1 MAAIK
6 VAQNLTDDSL
16 NEESQNSIL
25 SHIHGVK
32 QISQETME
40 QSPKSIHIGDF
51 DISIDNNHFGRMLNK
66 NAKAG
71 ENPIDNNV
79 PDTGK
84 LNITGIA
91 HDGDKLVI
99 TMPWTYVATGLSTD
113 NITLS
118 GSRRQYDKGGAS
130 VTEYN
135 FNDNCPKIPR
145 F

>member
-1 MAAIK
+1 MRVRNTKFVTAMK

-16 NEESQNSIL
+16 NEESQNKIL

-32 QISQETME
+32 QISQETMMD
-40 QSPKSIHIGDF
+40 SPKSIHIGDF
-51 DISIDNNHFGRMLNK
+51 DISINNNHFGRMLNK

-118 GSRRQYDKGGAS
+118 
-130 VTEYN
+130 
-135 FNDNCPKIPR
+135 
-145 F
+145 